1 LFALR
6 EISNPV
12 VSIRLPN
19 INEMQFK
26 ILIGLTLSFSKSL
39 PFNKL
44 KKDPGLTKNRLSL
57 VSLSVSASPI
67 CRLGCTRDESGAL
80 AARVPIPEADPICRL
95 GCTRDVH
102 GNLFARVAEPIAE
115 PEADPIC
122 RLGCKRDDHGNLF
135 ARVPEPEPQPEPEAE
150 PI

>member
-26 ILIGLTLSFSKSL
+26 ILIGLTLSFI
-39 PFNKL
+39 
-44 KKDPGLTKNRLSL
+44 
-57 VSLSVSASPI
+57 SLSVSASPI

-80 AARVPIPEADPICRL
+80 AARAPIPEADPICRL